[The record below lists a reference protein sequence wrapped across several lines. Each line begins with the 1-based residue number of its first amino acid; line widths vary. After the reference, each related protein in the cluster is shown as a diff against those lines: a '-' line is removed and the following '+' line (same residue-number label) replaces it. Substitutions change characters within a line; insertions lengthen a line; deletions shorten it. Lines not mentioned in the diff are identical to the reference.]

1 MGHLS
6 EGQLQAYLDGE
17 VEGAAARGLA
27 THLEACA
34 TCTRMFAGMRTTAAR
49 ATRALAWIDRPAS
62 TAAAF
67 AEVVGARDASVRRID
82 AHRSWGRPARV
93 GFLKAA
99 MFVLF
104 AGSAAAAVIP
114 GSPVQRWLGD
124 AWQRLS
130 GTAPEPARE
139 AAPVP
144 PADSEIAPLPEVT
157 APAEVAS
164 ISIEPAEA
172 TLHVTLAGGHQTA
185 AVRVVFVNGANAT
198 VETDA
203 SASARFSTGPSTIEA
218 RGLGAGTVTVSLPRS
233 LAYAIIMVDGQ
244 TLLEKDGSSVR
255 TPGPVVER
263 SDDTIVFR
271 MN

>member
-34 TCTRMFAGMRTTAAR
+34 ICSRMLESLRATAAR
-49 ATRALAWIDRPAS
+49 ATRALALIDRPAS

-67 AEVVGARDASVRRID
+67 AEVVGARDASARRID

-114 GSPVQRWLGD
+114 GSPVQRWLGA
-124 AWQRLS
+124 AWDRLS
-130 GTAPEPARE
+130 SGAESPASETVPVQPE
-139 AAPVP
+139 AAP
-144 PADSEIAPLPEVT
+144 AAAPEAES
-157 APAEVAS
+157 APDVAS

-172 TLHVTLAGGHQTA
+172 RLRVALHGASEA
-185 AVRVVFVNGANAT
+185 ATVRVVFVDASHAT

-203 SASARFSTGPSTIEA
+203 SANARFSTGPSTIEA
-218 RGLGAGTVTVSLPRS
+218 RGLGAGAVTVSLPRS
-233 LAYAIIMVDGQ
+233 LLYATVAVDGQ
-244 TLLEKDGSSVR
+244 TLLEKDGSNVR
-255 TPGPVVER
+255 TPGTIIER
-263 SDDTIVFR
+263 SEDAIVFR
-271 MN
+271 VN